1 MSRPFYRQRFHV
13 VEGNAEI
20 DDPGLHEGF
29 DLLVGAF
36 DDPHTVEAALALLA
50 FGPQLVGVDWADVR
64 ETAGSGRGLA
74 HVIPGV
80 LDVAEDLEAARDDLS
95 ARTFGLGF
103 LLVQLPGPSDWPLY
117 TLQGLDDLTG
127 RLFASVHAPVAFTA
141 ASGWLW
147 SRSVLI
153 GFGHER
159 CD

>member
-1 MSRPFYRQRFHV
+1 MSRPPYRQRFHV

-20 DDPGLHEGF
+20 DDPALHDGF

-50 FGPQLVGVDWADVR
+50 FGPKLVGVDWADVR
-64 ETAGSGRGLA
+64 EAAGSGRGLA

-80 LDVAEDLEAARDDLS
+80 LNVAEDLEAARDDLS
-95 ARTFGLGF
+95 ARSFGLGF
-103 LLVQLPGPSDWPLY
+103 LLVQLPESSDWLY

-127 RLFASVHAPVAFTA
+127 RLFASVHAPVVFTA

-153 GFGHER
+153 GFGEDR
-159 CD
+159 RD